1 MNRIKAYN
9 EMVELLLSSGDREKF
24 EWVIGALLSDASPNI
39 TVVRG
44 GPQSGKT
51 TLMMIVRKITQS
63 ATADFIPRV
72 VMAHDGYIRDLPE
85 DAFVFVEQ
93 NDIQPIDGPH
103 VIIHTTGDSVPVNK
117 HYVLMET
124 INSEV
129 DAIAEH
135 CIQLYQNLGDNYFEE
150 IRENN

>member
-1 MNRIKAYN
+1 
-9 EMVELLLSSGDREKF
+9 
-24 EWVIGALLSDASPNI
+24 
-39 TVVRG
+39 
-44 GPQSGKT
+44 
-51 TLMMIVRKITQS
+51 
-63 ATADFIPRV
+63 
-72 VMAHDGYIRDLPE
+72 
-85 DAFVFVEQ
+85 VEQ